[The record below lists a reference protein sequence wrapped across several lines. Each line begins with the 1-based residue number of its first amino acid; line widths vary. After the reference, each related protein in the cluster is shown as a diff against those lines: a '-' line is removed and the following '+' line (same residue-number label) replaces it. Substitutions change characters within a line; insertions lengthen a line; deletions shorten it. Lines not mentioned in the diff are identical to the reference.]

1 MKDNLCFFI
10 RVPFDTDAVLLIQ
23 NISMTVI
30 GPAAALRSFS
40 ALVQVVVL
48 SL

>member
-1 MKDNLCFFI
+1 MKDSRCFFI
-10 RVPFDTDAVLLIQ
+10 RVPFDTHTVLLIQ

-30 GPAAALRSFS
+30 GPGIALRSFS
-40 ALVQVVVL
+40 ALVQVVVW